1 MDYDLDKVVVLSD
14 DMGNEVEIEYIDS
27 VSFGG
32 KDYAMFMPL
41 ENDDDE
47 VIIMQYDNVSE
58 DYDSFIPVTDS
69 KILQSVYDLLRQ
81 KYKDELQKLDE
92 ITGEEK

>member
-1 MDYDLDKVVVLSD
+1 MDYDIDKVVVLSD

-32 KDYAMFMPL
+32 RDYAMFMPL

-47 VIIMQYDNVSE
+47 VIIMR
-58 DYDSFIPVTDS
+58 FAI
-69 KILQSVYDLLRQ
+69 
-81 KYKDELQKLDE
+81 
-92 ITGEEK
+92 

>member
-1 MDYDLDKVVVLSD
+1 MDYDIDKVIVLSD
-14 DMGNEVEIEYIDS
+14 DIGNEVEIEYIDS

-32 KDYAMFMPL
+32 RDYAMFMPL

-58 DYDSFIPVTDS
+58 DYDSFIPVTDA
-69 KILQSVYDLLRQ
+69 KTMQAVYDLLRD
-81 KYKDELQKLDE
+81 KYKDQLEKLDE
-92 ITGEEK
+92 IVGEEK

>member
-1 MDYDLDKVVVLSD
+1 MDYDIDKVVVLSD

-32 KDYAMFMPL
+32 RDYAMFMPL

-47 VIIMQYDNVSE
+47 VIIMQYDNVSK
-58 DYDSFIPVTDS
+58 DYDSFIPVEDRR
-69 KILQSVYDLLRQ
+69 ILEGVYERLRE
-81 KYKDELQKLDE
+81 KYAPQLKELDE
-92 ITGEEK
+92 TLGE

>member
-1 MDYDLDKVVVLSD
+1 MDYDIDKVVVLSD

-27 VSFGG
+27 VSFDG

-47 VIIMQYDNVSE
+47 VIIMQYDNVSD
-58 DYDSFIPVTDS
+58 DYDSFIPVTDP
-69 KILQSVYDLLRQ
+69 KIMQAVYDLLRE

>member
-1 MDYDLDKVVVLSD
+1 MDYDIDKVVVLSD

-27 VSFGG
+27 VSFDG

-47 VIIMQYDNVSE
+47 VIIMQYDNVSD
-58 DYDSFIPVTDS
+58 DYDSFIPVTDPE
-69 KILQSVYDLLRQ
+69 IMQAVYDLLRE